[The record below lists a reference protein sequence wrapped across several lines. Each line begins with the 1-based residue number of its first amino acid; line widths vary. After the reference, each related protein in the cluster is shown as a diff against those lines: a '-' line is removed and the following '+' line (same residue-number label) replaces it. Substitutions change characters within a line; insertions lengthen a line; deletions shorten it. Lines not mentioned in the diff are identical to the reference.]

1 MTGTLNELDS
11 WFIDDIRRLGSTSN
25 ASSRSLTPSDTSE
38 SGLGSSI
45 SPTSDRSQS
54 PENAQPASAENNLLS
69 PREVVKMIDVINGS
83 TKAQC
88 VQLDSQENNED
99 DDRETSDLDKEDVE
113 ARSGHLAPPQSPGE
127 TDAHSGDTTYS
138 FCSFQGYVPSTA
150 SPEAC
155 SPHPE
160 DESDPRIKLV
170 RQLWARMDEPVKR
183 YLQKITR
190 DYLELEGKP
199 IQTSNIPTELFSEIL
214 EYVQLYHEYHQC
226 NLPQPTP
233 RLGDMPEA
241 VVAFFTNII
250 YLRYGTENL

>member
-11 WFIDDIRRLGSTSN
+11 WFIDDIRRLGNPSN

-38 SGLGSSI
+38 SGVGSSI
-45 SPTSDRSQS
+45 SPTSNRSQS
-54 PENAQPASAENNLLS
+54 PALAPVENNLLS
-69 PREVVKMIDVINGS
+69 PTEVVGK
-83 TKAQC
+83 TQR

-99 DDRETSDLDKEDVE
+99 DNRETSDLHIETG
-113 ARSGHLAPPQSPGE
+113 SGHLAPPQSPVE
-127 TDAHSGDTTYS
+127 TDAHSGNTTFS
-138 FCSFQGYVPSTA
+138 FCSFQGYVSSTVN
-150 SPEAC
+150 PEA
-155 SPHPE
+155 PHLE
-160 DESDPRIKLV
+160 DGSDPRIKLV
-170 RQLWARMDEPVKR
+170 RQLWTRMDEPVKR

-199 IQTSNIPTELFSEIL
+199 IQISNIPTELFSEIL
-214 EYVQLYHEYHQC
+214 ECVQLYHEYHQC
-226 NLPQPTP
+226 NLPPPTP